1 MSLYTKYRP
10 RDWDSVIWQD
20 AISTILRTSLSTN
33 RVGHA
38 YILTG
43 SRGTGKTTTARILAK
58 WVNCTDLKNG
68 NPCHEC
74 TNCVAFDNGT
84 MLDVIEIDGASNNGV
99 DNVRDLIDKA
109 RFEPNQG
116 KYKIYIIDEV
126 HMLSTGA
133 FNALLK
139 TLEEPP
145 SHVKFILATTEI
157 EKVPETIRSR
167 SLRFDFRKIEVDDIV
182 KRLQYVCKEE
192 NIKTDT
198 EALSLIARAARGAL
212 RDALTLL
219 EQNTINSEVSTEYV
233 RSTLSL
239 IEDTLIDTLI
249 DTMLRGDSEK
259 MVELLDTLRG
269 RHIDV
274 RGFFDQIMYA
284 LRDRMLTLFRDK
296 NGDMSTFSSYNEIFQ
311 IFEDMYAKMRI
322 IPDGQLVIEMVLMR
336 TVKRDVMSDEWTKD
350 SSKTPT
356 SNNTSSSK
364 QEAIKNDSVVSKKET
379 TPILEEKIQLKEE
392 EWQKSIP
399 SSLLSEEESEVN
411 SPVTNQQDSQPAHQ
425 QTNSPANQP
434 FSYIKLLEVIKGE
447 KPALVTDLKTARFE
461 QDETQLTLIFAK
473 KWNYDRVEVSSIK
486 NLIAECLQ
494 KAFGWE
500 WNIECKLNEWT
511 HKSLELD
518 EVF

>member
-1 MSLYTKYRP
+1 
-10 RDWDSVIWQD
+10 
-20 AISTILRTSLSTN
+20 
-33 RVGHA
+33 
-38 YILTG
+38 
-43 SRGTGKTTTARILAK
+43 
-58 WVNCTDLKNG
+58 
-68 NPCHEC
+68 
-74 TNCVAFDNGT
+74 
-84 MLDVIEIDGASNNGV
+84 
-99 DNVRDLIDKA
+99 
-109 RFEPNQG
+109 
-116 KYKIYIIDEV
+116 
-126 HMLSTGA
+126 MLSTGA

-336 TVKRDVMSDEWTKD
+336 TVKRDVMSDE
-350 SSKTPT
+350 
-356 SNNTSSSK
+356 
-364 QEAIKNDSVVSKKET
+364 
-379 TPILEEKIQLKEE
+379 
-392 EWQKSIP
+392 
-399 SSLLSEEESEVN
+399 
-411 SPVTNQQDSQPAHQ
+411 
-425 QTNSPANQP
+425 
-434 FSYIKLLEVIKGE
+434 
-447 KPALVTDLKTARFE
+447 
-461 QDETQLTLIFAK
+461 
-473 KWNYDRVEVSSIK
+473 
-486 NLIAECLQ
+486 
-494 KAFGWE
+494 
-500 WNIECKLNEWT
+500 
-511 HKSLELD
+511 
-518 EVF
+518 